1 MNSKGRGLRRTLSLP
16 CISLSLFP
24 STPPAPPLC
33 DRRQKYHQGSADQ
46 KLSTQPHFTLGRLQP
61 FSCVQ
66 ISNKTHLYCR
76 KTRLQ
81 GDNEESRLFLSRLL
95 QVKAIRPTDTTLH
108 ACERIGHLLCNTHR
122 HIPVLREGGKEG
134 EDVDLLQFGQFK
146 VYLFYL
152 EPVVFVLRSSDV
164 FVVFA
169 RKDGRRV
176 SVVLHLYQGLEDG
189 DLP

>member
-1 MNSKGRGLRRTLSLP
+1 MH
-16 CISLSLFP
+16 ISLSLP
-24 STPPAPPLC
+24 LYPPPAPAPPLC

-122 HIPVLREGGKEG
+122 HIPVLREGGE
-134 EDVDLLQFGQFK
+134 
-146 VYLFYL
+146 
-152 EPVVFVLRSSDV
+152 R
-164 FVVFA
+164 
-169 RKDGRRV
+169 GRRCGSFTVRTIQSV
-176 SVVLHLYQGLEDG
+176 SFLFGTSGVCITQQ
-189 DLP
+189 